1 MIALNFVSKLRFTAD
16 QSPEPGDAV
25 VAHVL
30 DIGLGRPRMKRA
42 YCDDDGVWSCA
53 ETGELLAPRGSRSM
67 VMGWVPGDDVQERKY
82 RARFGL

>member
-30 DIGLGRPRMKRA
+30 DLGLGRPRMKRA

-53 ETGELLAPRGSRSM
+53 ASGSRSM
-67 VMGWVPGDDVQERKY
+67 VMGWMPGDDAQERKY

>member
-53 ETGELLAPRGSRSM
+53 ETGETAG
-67 VMGWVPGDDVQERKY
+67 
-82 RARFGL
+82 ATRFAQHGHGLGAG